1 MPAPFTPAASVRS
14 ADDAHMEFQAGGVR
28 MDLDNCHLA
37 VVLIDVLVECDQ
49 PWLIRIDEA

>member
-1 MPAPFTPAASVRS
+1 
-14 ADDAHMEFQAGGVR
+14 

-37 VVLIDVLVECDQ
+37 VVLIDVLAECDQ